1 MGKVL
6 GIVYRMLSTRLIKKA
21 GFAKATA
28 KTGAVNLIQRFGS
41 ALNLNIHFH
50 MLFLDGVYAG
60 NSHGKMHFHRV
71 KAPTIEE
78 LKILAHTLSHRV
90 ARFLERKGLLERDA
104 ESSYLALEPNDEDA
118 MLQLEGH
125 LT

>member
-6 GIVYRMLSTRLIKKA
+6 SIVYRTLSTHLIKKA
-21 GFAKATA
+21 GFTKAAT
-28 KTGAVNLIQRFGS
+28 KTGAVTLIQRFGS
-41 ALNLNIHFH
+41 TLNPNIHFH

-60 NSHGKMHFHRV
+60 NTHGKMHFHRV
-71 KAPTIEE
+71 TAPTVEE
-78 LKILAHTLSHRV
+78 LNSLAHFLSHRV
-90 ARFLERKGLLERDA
+90 AGFLERKGLLEHDA

-118 MLQLEGH
+118 MLQLQGH